1 MSFWLLPTSVSCCIL
16 EWPIS
21 PIWLGAKEKLKL
33 FDTKSLSPLKMQ
45 PNTYFRDRLFVTIPT
60 KFVKRILL
68 SAQNGNVCRATRDS
82 SKNSLT
88 IFSTTTVGS
97 RLDASLYPFTAV
109 LWTEGRGVF
118 PTKSDSRN
126 RSQSPWDWRHLTE
139 CSCSSLKKKK
149 KKTTYRA
156 KHDNPKVICSV
167 PRAAGNYGLIPY
179 RSPRIWTHAW
189 YIQTLQY
196 TQKKP
201 PWFNQQGPYPK
212 VSETRGMGQ
221 ETMKV
226 YTLEKL
232 DNPKTKGG
240 EGRASYCRG

>member
-149 KKTTYRA
+149 KKPLIEQSTIILRSFALCLGQLGIMGWFLTEAPESGLTHDTYRHFNTL
-156 KHDNPKVICSV
+156 KRSLHDLINKVPI
-167 PRAAGNYGLIPY
+167 PRS
-179 RSPRIWTHAW
+179 RKQEEWV
-189 YIQTLQY
+189 
-196 TQKKP
+196 KKQ
-201 PWFNQQGPYPK
+201 WKF
-212 VSETRGMGQ
+212 TR
-221 ETMKV
+221 
-226 YTLEKL
+226 
-232 DNPKTKGG
+232 
-240 EGRASYCRG
+240 